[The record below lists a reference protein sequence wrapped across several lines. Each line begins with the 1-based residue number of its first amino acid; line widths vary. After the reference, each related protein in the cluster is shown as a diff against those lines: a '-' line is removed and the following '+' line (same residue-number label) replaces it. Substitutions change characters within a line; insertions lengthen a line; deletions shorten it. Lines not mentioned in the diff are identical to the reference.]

1 MRIINPPNEKSY
13 PPILSYS
20 QMGISHSLQ
29 THPGFRSLRL
39 LGRVWHLEFQS
50 HQRPSWISYIYIYI
64 HTYIYIYNVIQH
76 IAGASSVQHF
86 ARHRL
91 HRYTGYSGCT
101 MPWGALDLGRSFYDD
116 TGIYWALQLE
126 KTEECGPWPNWQTG
140 KISIYLSI

>member
-1 MRIINPPNEKSY
+1 M
-13 PPILSYS
+13 
-20 QMGISHSLQ
+20 
-29 THPGFRSLRL
+29 
-39 LGRVWHLEFQS
+39 
-50 HQRPSWISYIYIYI
+50 
-64 HTYIYIYNVIQH
+64 YNVIQH

-86 ARHRL
+86 AQHRL

-140 KISIYLSI
+140 KISIYLSINQSIYQSIYQSINQSIYLFIYLSISLNASIYIY